1 MKIKT
6 MGKKETVEVLVEGGK
21 AIAGPQLGGTLG
33 PLKVNINQ
41 VISVIND
48 KTKDFK
54 GMKVP
59 VKVIVDTETKDFN
72 IEIGTPP
79 TSELIKKEIELKLG
93 SGEPNKLFVGVASI
107 EQIIKIAKMKKS
119 SLFVNN
125 LKSAV
130 KVILGSCQSMG
141 ILVEGKHA
149 HEVIEEISAGKY
161 DREINE
167 EKTETPKEKLE
178 SFKMIKIEL
187 EKKIKEIEKKKEQ
200 EKAAAEAAKTT
211 ASSVETA
218 PVVVS
223 PPKPA
228 KK

>member
-1 MKIKT
+1 

-178 SFKMIKIEL
+178 SFKMIKIKL
-187 EKKIKEIEKKKEQ
+187 
-200 EKAAAEAAKTT
+200 
-211 ASSVETA
+211 
-218 PVVVS
+218 
-223 PPKPA
+223 
-228 KK
+228 

>member
-1 MKIKT
+1 

-93 SGEPNKLFVGVASI
+93 PGEPNNSFFSRNSTSSCFTAQTSK
-107 EQIIKIAKMKKS
+107 KI
-119 SLFVNN
+119 N
-125 LKSAV
+125 LKTVFS
-130 KVILGSCQSMG
+130 L
-141 ILVEGKHA
+141 
-149 HEVIEEISAGKY
+149 
-161 DREINE
+161 N
-167 EKTETPKEKLE
+167 
-178 SFKMIKIEL
+178 
-187 EKKIKEIEKKKEQ
+187 
-200 EKAAAEAAKTT
+200 
-211 ASSVETA
+211 
-218 PVVVS
+218 
-223 PPKPA
+223 
-228 KK
+228 